1 MTNNNALIGKLEELA
16 QRARQTVSDLIERRN
31 ALFAELVAEGET
43 VQSRITSKA
52 DARRREIEARIDEL
66 KSRAKIVDD
75 LRGRIEKAAKEL
87 RESAGDRIETLN
99 DQAQAVR
106 DRVKDRAEDLREA
119 ASNPVRWMYGQLNL
133 ATSSDLEQ
141 IKRQIDALR
150 IRVAGLKAA

>member
-1 MTNNNALIGKLEELA
+1 MI
-16 QRARQTVSDLIERRN
+16 S
-31 ALFAELVAEGET
+31 
-43 VQSRITSKA
+43 SKA
-52 DARRREIEARIDEL
+52 EARRLEIEARIDEL
-66 KSRAKIVDD
+66 KSRAKIADD

-99 DQAQAVR
+99 DRAQVVR

-133 ATSSDLEQ
+133 APSSDLEQ